1 MSIIY
6 FPFAF
11 FPSNLFYINYSA
23 LVLGGSFNLCRK
35 WQQKKKKE
43 NGSKKQIFNY
53 FQTNNN
59 LTTLRQS
66 EKSSTI
72 IKTAVNI
79 Y

>member
-35 WQQKKKKE
+35 WQQKKKKKMAAK
-43 NGSKKQIFNY
+43 NKYSTTSKQII
-53 FQTNNN
+53 
-59 LTTLRQS
+59 TLQL
-66 EKSSTI
+66 
-72 IKTAVNI
+72 
-79 Y
+79 